1 MKKIHVI
8 FSAIVLAALLIPSV
22 LMLCGF
28 KNANRENRVL
38 AKMPELVSEKGVNTK
53 FASGFDKYVDDHFAL
68 REYLVTGFNTAQKAL
83 LRDFN
88 GSNAVIGSNN
98 FIYYGET
105 VNDYLGV
112 DQLTRAQINS
122 IAAYLYDVQ
131 QGFAERGIRFAF
143 MTAARRRRARCT
155 GNSNRRL
162 RLRFEKASLRFPR
175 AWRPTDAPR
184 NIDML
189 EKAMTEK
196 GVEHVNAL
204 EILLEGKKTRSVYYE
219 HDSHWNNYGAML
231 VYNAIAEKFGLEK
244 YEASVYTAEKD
255 RTGDLH
261 NFVYPSSDHLEER
274 IIYPKFHEYSS
285 KRPINFDR
293 DKLVETVSE
302 VNGLTAA
309 FYHDSF
315 GRSLQPILSQSLGK
329 LSMNSYFP
337 YNWDFVEETD
347 ADLVIVEL
355 VERNLDLLYETAI
368 SLGY

>member
-131 QGFAERGIRFAF
+131 QNFAERGIRFAF
-143 MTAARRRRARCT
+143 MTAP
-155 GNSNRRL
+155 N
-162 RLRFEKASLRFPR
+162 KATVYPEYMPR
-175 AWRPTDAPR
+175 YLKPTDAPR

>member
-131 QGFAERGIRFAF
+131 QSFAERGIRFAF
-143 MTAARRRRARCT
+143 MTAP
-155 GNSNRRL
+155 N
-162 RLRFEKASLRFPR
+162 KATVYPEYMPR
-175 AWRPTDAPR
+175 YLKPTDAPR

-204 EILLEGKKTRSVYYE
+204 EILLEGKKTCSVYYE

>member
-38 AKMPELVSEKGVNTK
+38 AKMPELISEKGVNTK

-143 MTAARRRRARCT
+143 MTAP
-155 GNSNRRL
+155 N
-162 RLRFEKASLRFPR
+162 KATVYPEYMPR
-175 AWRPTDAPR
+175 YLKPTDAPR